1 MIKKI
6 ASSKLEVGMY
16 VHDLNCNW
24 LTHPFVRNSF
34 PVTTKEQ
41 IRKILDAKIKELY
54 IDTEKG
60 LDVHKA
66 KPTTSDTSNHL
77 SAEIPHD
84 QPATQPV
91 LLRQELSRAANIT
104 KAAIHVLSNI
114 LEDVR
119 EKRPIDTEAASF
131 VVEDMVGS
139 VTRNSDALLGLTRI
153 RTISEYTLEHSIGV
167 SVLLIT
173 FGKYLGLNQAELKDL
188 GLGGMLHDLG
198 KELVPQSIIKKPGK
212 LTPDEYVIM
221 HKHVEYTYGLLK
233 DIPGIPE
240 IVLQVV
246 REHHEYYDGTGYPHQ
261 IAGNDISLY
270 GQMAAIIDIYDAI
283 TTDRVYG
290 EAISQPAALGKL
302 FDWGQQKFNQEL
314 VQRFIHCIGI
324 YPIGALVSL
333 SNGYFAVV
341 MESGT
346 QGLLLPKVRVVFNSI
361 RRQFVMPKDIDL
373 SHQKTEDKL
382 SIVGAVD
389 SRKWGIVPEEFLA
402 HTRY

>member
-1 MIKKI
+1 
-6 ASSKLEVGMY
+6 MY

-41 IRKILDAKIKELY
+41 IQKILNAKIEALY

-60 LDVHKA
+60 LDV
-66 KPTTSDTSNHL
+66 
-77 SAEIPHD
+77 D
-84 QPATQPV
+84 QPKPKPINTKHGHVPEELKKGPSTPQPV
-91 LLRQELSRAANIT
+91 ILRQELSRAANIT
-104 KAAIHVLSNI
+104 KAALHVLGNLI
-114 LEDVR
+114 EDVR
-119 EKRPIDTEAASF
+119 QKRPINIDAAGF
-131 VVEDMVGS
+131 VMDDMVDS
-139 VTRNSDALLGLTRI
+139 VIRNSDALLGLTRI
-153 RTISEYTLEHSIGV
+153 RSISEYTLEHSVGV

-173 FGKYLGLNQAELKDL
+173 FGKYLGLNPDELKDL
-188 GLGGMLHDLG
+188 GLGGLVHDLG
-198 KELVPQSIIKKPGK
+198 KELIPPAILNKPGK

-221 HKHVEYTYGLLK
+221 HKHVEHTYNLVK

-240 IVLQVV
+240 IALRVV
-246 REHHEYYDGTGYPHQ
+246 REHHEYYDGTGYPKQ
-261 IAGNDISLY
+261 IAGDEISLY
-270 GQMAAIIDIYDAI
+270 GQMAAITDIYDAI

-324 YPIGALVSL
+324 YPIGSLVSL
-333 SNGYFAVV
+333 SNGYFGVV
-341 MESGT
+341 IESGT
-346 QGLLLPKVRVVFNSI
+346 QGLLLPRVRVVFNSI
-361 RRQFVMPKDIDL
+361 RRQFVMPKDVDL
-373 SHQKTEDKL
+373 SHQTTKEQL

-389 SRKWGIVPEEFLA
+389 PRKWGIVPEEFLA